1 MSDLYA
7 VLGHPIEHSRSPVIH
22 HMFAKQTG
30 QDMRYVKHLVPLQQF
45 DQFVDRLREE
55 GYKGVNVTVP
65 FKTQAQAYATHC
77 SNRVLEAGAANTL
90 KFESHEVWADN
101 TDGWGLCRDIVNNA
115 QVTIQGKSILLM
127 GAGGA
132 ARGVLV
138 PLLEHQ
144 PKNLVLAN
152 RTHSKAMD
160 MVQQMGLS
168 NQVEVVDFEH
178 WPNSRFDLIINATSA
193 GLSGQLLNP
202 PSHLFDQAELAY
214 DMMYGSTDTP
224 FMAWAKQCGCLQTRD
239 GLGML
244 VEQAA
249 KAFEWWR
256 GVMPQTTPVLHA
268 LRAQMVTKETR

>member
-22 HMFAKQTG
+22 QMFAQQTG
-30 QDMRYVKHLVPLQQF
+30 QDMQYVKHLVPLQQF
-45 DQFVDRLREE
+45 DKFVDRLRQE

-77 SNRVLEAGAANTL
+77 TNRVLEAGAANTL

-115 QVTIQGKSILLM
+115 QVAIQGKSILLV

-144 PKNLVLAN
+144 PKHLVLAN

-193 GLSGQLLNP
+193 GLEGQLLNP
-202 PSHLFDQAELAY
+202 PRQLFDQAELAY
-214 DMMYGSTDTP
+214 DMVYGATDTP

-268 LRAQMVTKETR
+268 LRAQMATKETR